1 MLLATSLLALC
12 SLICALGLTPLIRDI
27 FLKLGLVD
35 HPTGGRKIHSG
46 PIPRAGGVSIV
57 ASMALSIGLTAA
69 LGVWEPFL
77 YNPAIQFLI
86 RLLPAVAVI
95 FVVGLLDD
103 IVTLK
108 PWQKLA
114 GQLLAAVMA
123 YTAGL
128 RVTGIAGY
136 SSESW
141 LTLPLTVGWLL
152 LCTNAFNL
160 IDGVDGLASG
170 IGLFATLTMLLAGI
184 LDKDSALVLAAVLL
198 AAALLGFLRYNFNP
212 ATVFLGDSGSL
223 LLGFLLGCFGVI
235 WGRSGASV
243 NFKTATVFGMAA
255 PLMAMFVPILDVAL
269 SICRRFLRGQPIFGA
284 DRGHVH
290 HRLLDR
296 GLTPRRVVFLLYG
309 ACAFGAV
316 LSLLLWGQQNL
327 YGGFVVLL
335 FCAGTWIGIRHL
347 GYAEFRAAHK
357 VVTGGTLQ
365 RMINMNVQLGEF
377 ESALESC
384 ESFDQAWEQMC
395 EQCHKLG
402 FAAVKLNFAGGII
415 EEKFGSQF
423 GSTSHECWR
432 IVIPV
437 GDGALLYLSVT
448 QDAAQSVSV
457 MMPLVRVISTKLP
470 QRTRAVNYEPAAVA
484 AFSGR

>member
-12 SLICALGLTPLIRDI
+12 SWICALGLTPLIRDI

-198 AAALLGFLRYNFNP
+198 AAALVAFLRYNFNP

-223 LLGFLLGCFGVI
+223 LLGFILGCFGVI

-243 NFKTATVFGMAA
+243 NFKTATVFGMAPA
-255 PLMAMFVPILDVAL
+255 LMAMSVPILDVTI

-296 GLTPRRVVFLLYG
+296 GLSPRRVVFLLYG

-316 LSLLLWGQQNL
+316 FALLQSLHHNR
-327 YGGFVVLL
+327 YGDWIVLM
-335 FCAGTWIGIRHL
+335 FCAGAWVGIQQL
-347 GYAEFRAAHK
+347 GYAEFRAVRK
-357 VVTGGTLQ
+357 MFTGGTL
-365 RMINMNVQLGEF
+365 RRIINMNVQLREF
-377 ESALESC
+377 ENAIDAC
-384 ESFDQAWEQMC
+384 ESLEELWEQLC
-395 EQCHKLG
+395 
-402 FAAVKLNFAGGII
+402 
-415 EEKFGSQF
+415 
-423 GSTSHECWR
+423 
-432 IVIPV
+432 
-437 GDGALLYLSVT
+437 
-448 QDAAQSVSV
+448 
-457 MMPLVRVISTKLP
+457 
-470 QRTRAVNYEPAAVA
+470 
-484 AFSGR
+484 